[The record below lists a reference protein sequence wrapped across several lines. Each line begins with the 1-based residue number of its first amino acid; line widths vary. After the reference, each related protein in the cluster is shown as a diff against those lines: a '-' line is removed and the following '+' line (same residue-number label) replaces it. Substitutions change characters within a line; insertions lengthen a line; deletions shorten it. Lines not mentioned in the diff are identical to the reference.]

1 MIIYSIPVTREGNIQ
16 YFTNKVHAEWHLAN
30 DTFIDPS
37 IHYITEI
44 EVN

>member
-16 YFTNKVHAEWHLAN
+16 YFTSKASAEWHLTN

-37 IHYITEI
+37 IHFITEI
-44 EVN
+44 EV